1 MAADMAFL
9 KEMSIEPLEHHVQVQ
24 GDSALSLARSKVSG
38 QFKGKTIAHTGMETI
53 TLQHRNGSWQITHIH
68 WSK

>member
-1 MAADMAFL
+1 MAFL

-24 GDSALSLARSKVSG
+24 GDSAVSLARTKVSG
-38 QFKGKTIAHTGMETI
+38 QYKGKTIAHTGMETI
-53 TLQHRNGSWQITHIH
+53 TLLQVNDNWQITHIH